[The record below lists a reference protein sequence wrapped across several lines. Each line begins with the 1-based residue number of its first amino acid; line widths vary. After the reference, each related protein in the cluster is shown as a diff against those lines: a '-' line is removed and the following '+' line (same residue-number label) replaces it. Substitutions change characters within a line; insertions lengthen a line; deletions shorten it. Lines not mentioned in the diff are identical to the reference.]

1 MKFQPIALVGALF
14 VAAGIAAL
22 IHPQVMMPARS
33 RKIQIGENEAIVS
46 THRVITFPRPFSVI
60 LIVCGAAQIF
70 LTTRRFPGR

>member
-1 MKFQPIALVGALF
+1 MKFHPIALVGALL
-14 VAAGIAAL
+14 VAAGIATL
-22 IHPQVMMPARS
+22 IYPQVMMPARS

-70 LTTRRFPGR
+70 LTTRRFPRR